1 MWKSIKFI
9 KIYIY
14 MFSFFVHLFF
24 YIVLKKIN
32 LNRKKDMTKIKLK
45 KFMKIKL
52 DFMKNKN

>member
-24 YIVLKKIN
+24 YIVFKKIN
-32 LNRKKDMTKIKLK
+32 LNRKKRYDQNKIEKVYEN
-45 KFMKIKL
+45 KIRFYEK
-52 DFMKNKN
+52 